1 MGPARQ
7 RGQPPEEGRRP
18 GPRGPLVLSEAQQI
32 HEIYERLVSMGVRC
46 YTEPSTNVLTNY
58 GPITVFFCEDPDGNQ
73 VEVIALPSHEEVKEF
88 RARTMGQD
96 VASH

>member
-1 MGPARQ
+1 M
-7 RGQPPEEGRRP
+7 
-18 GPRGPLVLSEAQQI
+18 
-32 HEIYERLVSMGVRC
+32 
-46 YTEPSTNVLTNY
+46 LTNY